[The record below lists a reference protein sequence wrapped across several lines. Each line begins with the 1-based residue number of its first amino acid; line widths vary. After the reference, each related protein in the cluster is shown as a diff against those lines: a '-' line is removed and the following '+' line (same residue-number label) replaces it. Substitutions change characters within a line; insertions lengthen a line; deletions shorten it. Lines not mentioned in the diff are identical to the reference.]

1 MTKQINGKPV
11 EVIQSHSW
19 RGILDKLF
27 KLQRDGYTVYES
39 LSGHNSKSGTIIKL
53 TMMKDQYG
61 GVDGVLT
68 TALEQTTDQIDNPID
83 LGEPIG
89 TVETENG
96 VGFVF
101 NATEEDTSASTL
113 EATATSDEGSSI
125 DQPSEEAKPATKRG
139 RKKAE

>member
-61 GVDGVLT
+61 EPLVAT
-68 TALEQTTDQIDNPID
+68 LEQTTDQIDNPVD

-101 NATEEDTSASTL
+101 SATEEDTSASTS

-125 DQPSEEAKPATKRG
+125 DQPSEEVKPATKRG